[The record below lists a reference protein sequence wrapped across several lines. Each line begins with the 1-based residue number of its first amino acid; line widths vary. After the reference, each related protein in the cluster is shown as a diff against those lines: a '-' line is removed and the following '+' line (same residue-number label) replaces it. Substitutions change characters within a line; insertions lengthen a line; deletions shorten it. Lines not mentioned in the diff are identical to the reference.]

1 MNESLSIQVR
11 EVLLNHGVVDTDTL
25 IVAVSG
31 GADSMVLLHCCA
43 QLKMQCVAAHVNYG
57 LRGAESDKDEKA
69 VLQFCHQLS
78 IPCETLHIEE
88 THWQQHS
95 GSTQEAARSIRYA
108 WFDSLR
114 LLHGARFI
122 LTAHQANDQTETMLL
137 QFIRGGAG
145 KSVYGMALQRDSLLR
160 PMLGIT
166 RAAIHSYAE
175 EHSIA
180 WRNDS
185 SNDTDSYTRNFIRHH
200 LVPLVEKLN
209 PEIHTGALER
219 SVWMHEEQRLAD
231 RAAHDYFAQNMV
243 RHAHH
248 EELSIQ
254 SLAATNCAHVLI
266 WKWLSK
272 HGFTSRQTTQIAQ
285 AVMAGPRS
293 EAATFSSPTHDIH
306 VQYDS
311 IVCTK
316 KEHPTAFTIEGFPFE
331 RSDMHVDLC
340 SCSDVYFDRDSQ
352 RQYLDAALL
361 TLPLLMRPWKAGDR
375 FFPLGSSGEQKVSD
389 YLTHAKV
396 PAWRKEK
403 VFVLETNKHIAAV
416 VGFRISEKFKIS
428 ESTQQCLRLVYRQ

>member
-1 MNESLSIQVR
+1 MNELLSIQVR
-11 EVLLNHGVVDTDTL
+11 EVLRNHGVLDTDTL

-57 LRGAESDKDEKA
+57 LRGTESDEDEKA

-78 IPCETLHIEE
+78 IPCETLHVEE
-88 THWQQHS
+88 AHWQQHS
-95 GSTQEAARSIRYA
+95 GSTQEAARSIRYT

-114 LLHGARFI
+114 DLRGARCI
-122 LTAHQANDQTETMLL
+122 LTAHHANDQTETMLL

-145 KSVYGMALQRDSLLR
+145 KSVYGMALQRNALLR
-160 PMLGIT
+160 PLLGIT
-166 RAAIHSYAE
+166 RAAILRYAE

-185 SNDTDSYTRNFIRHH
+185 SNDSDSYTRNFIRHH

-209 PEIHTGALER
+209 PEIHAGALER

-231 RAAHDYFAQNMV
+231 RAAHDFFARYMA
-243 RHAHH
+243 RHTHH
-248 EELSIQ
+248 EELSIP
-254 SLAATNCAHVLI
+254 LLMKTDCVRVLI
-266 WKWLSK
+266 WKWLSN
-272 HGFTSRQTTQIAQ
+272 HGFTSGQTTQIAQ
-285 AVMAGPRS
+285 VVLAGPRN

-311 IVCTK
+311 IVCAK

-331 RSDMHVDLC
+331 RSDMRIDLC
-340 SCSDVYFDRDSQ
+340 SPSDVYFAQDSQ

-361 TLPLLMRPWKAGDR
+361 TLPLLVRPWKAGDR

-403 VFVLETNKHIAAV
+403 ILVLETNQHIAAV
-416 VGFRISEKFKIS
+416 VGFRISEKFKVCG
-428 ESTQQCLRLVYRQ
+428 STQQCLRIAYSQ